1 MIKGIFDNGAM
12 QSLERLNQF
21 TNARHRVLV
30 NNIANLNTPHFRP
43 RDLEPGDFQKSLQR
57 AVDRRRRSSVNPV
70 GGELKL
76 HDTRQLRFHEEGIT
90 PSPAHL
96 DQNIMFHDRNNRDL
110 ERQMQYIAENT
121 MTHNLSVELLRNQFD
136 MLRLAIRE
144 RI

>member
-1 MIKGIFDNGAM
+1 MIKGMFDNGAM

-30 NNIANLNTPHFRP
+30 NNVANLNTPYFRP
-43 RDLEPGDFQKSLQR
+43 RDLEPGEFQQSLQR
-57 AVDRRRRSSVNPV
+57 AVERRRRDNVNPV
-70 GGELKL
+70 AGELKPR
-76 HDTRQLRFHEEGIT
+76 DTRQLRFKQDGIT

-110 ERQMQYIAENT
+110 ERQMQYLAENT
-121 MTHNLSVELLRNQFD
+121 LTHNLSVELLRNQFD

-144 RI
+144 RM